1 MRAPYPAR
9 NRQRSAGQRT
19 IDADRTE
26 NGKPRRNPVQEVI
39 ERYIACWNQADPG
52 LRRKLI
58 DEVWARDASYTDPLG
73 EAIGTEAID
82 ATIAAVQEQFPGFS
96 FTLLGPVDSHHHQAR
111 FTWGLGPDGVEPVVV
126 GFDVAVAGDDGRL
139 ATVLGFL
146 DKVPG

>member
-1 MRAPYPAR
+1 MPTTR
-9 NRQRSAGQRT
+9 NV
-19 IDADRTE
+19 
-26 NGKPRRNPVQEVI
+26 NPRRTPCTRSSRGTSPAGTRPI
-39 ERYIACWNQADPG
+39 PG

-58 DEVWARDASYTDPLG
+58 DEVWAQDASYTDPLG
-73 EAIGTEAID
+73 EAIGREAID
-82 ATIAAVQEQFPGFS
+82 ATIAAVQEQFPGLS

>member
-1 MRAPYPAR
+1 MLSPYLSG
-9 NRQRSAGQRT
+9 NRQGAAGLRT
-19 IDADRTE
+19 IDADPQ
-26 NGKPRRNPVQEVI
+26 NVQSEEETVNEAI
-39 ERYIACWNQADPG
+39 ERYIACWNQTDPG

-58 DEVWARDASYTDPLG
+58 DETWAADASYTDPLG
-73 EAIGTEAID
+73 DAVGREAID

-96 FTLLGPVDSHHHQAR
+96 FTLLGPVDSHHRQAR

-126 GFDVAVAGDDGRL
+126 GFDVAVADDEGRL

>member
-1 MRAPYPAR
+1 MVAPYLAG
-9 NRQRSAGQRT
+9 NRQGAAALRT
-19 IDADRTE
+19 IEPSTRKRQTRGGIRAR
-26 NGKPRRNPVQEVI
+26 VI
-39 ERYIACWNQADPG
+39 ERYIACWNQTDPG

-58 DEVWARDASYTDPLG
+58 DEVWAADASYTDPLG
-73 EAIGTEAID
+73 EAIGREAID